1 MTFTMDYTVF
11 GYITGVCVMTS
22 VLFGL
27 APAVYASRVDL
38 AQTLKESL
46 RTSTGAAGQLV
57 LRALVVAEVSLA
69 LVLLVAA
76 GLMVRSFQTLAGM
89 SADLEHGNVLTMQI
103 GFGGSK
109 YIESAPRVAVLEQL
123 EPALVGTSGVEAV
136 ALAST
141 LPLWFAPQWRFE
153 LDGQAASID
162 PNDRPAVAGVEVS
175 SQYFDVLGVP
185 LLRGRTFTASDGRQG
200 EKVAIVN
207 RRFVDRYWPGQDPI
221 GKQIRLVRESAWEDT
236 RQTPVRVIGEVA
248 DVKQNSGP
256 NSNPGELE
264 AVLYV
269 PLLQDQQARQTLIL
283 ARTRGDAHALA
294 NPLRASIQKV
304 IDVSVNR
311 VLTLPEHFA
320 EVRWFN
326 RVFGLLFVI
335 FAVIGSVLAAIGIYG
350 VISYAARQRTHEI
363 GIRGALGAERQTIVA
378 LIVREGV
385 KLSLAGLV
393 IGLLAVLAITRVMR
407 SFLIGVTPTDPLT
420 ITIVFVV
427 LVVIAALA
435 SYVPARRAASVDP
448 VRAFRTE

>member
-1 MTFTMDYTVF
+1 V
-11 GYITGVCVMTS
+11 
-22 VLFGL
+22 
-27 APAVYASRVDL
+27 
-38 AQTLKESL
+38 
-46 RTSTGAAGQLV
+46 ST
-57 LRALVVAEVSLA
+57 
-69 LVLLVAA
+69 
-76 GLMVRSFQTLAGM
+76 
-89 SADLEHGNVLTMQI
+89 
-103 GFGGSK
+103 
-109 YIESAPRVAVLEQL
+109 P
-123 EPALVGTSGVEAV
+123 GVEAV

-141 LPLWFAPQWRFE
+141 LPLWFTPQWRFE
-153 LDGQAASID
+153 LDGQPASVD

-175 SQYFDVLGVP
+175 SHYFEVLSVP
-185 LLRGRTFTASDGRQG
+185 LLRGRAFTASDGRQG
-200 EKVAIVN
+200 DKVAIVN
-207 RRFVDRYWPGQDPI
+207 RRFVDRYWPDQDPI

-248 DVKQNSGP
+248 DIKQNSGP

-264 AVLYV
+264 PVLYV

-283 ARTRGDAHALA
+283 ARTRGGDAHSLA

-335 FAVIGSVLAAIGIYG
+335 FAAIGSVLAAIGIYG

-363 GIRGALGAERQTIVA
+363 GIRGALGAERHTIVT

-420 ITIVFVV
+420 IAIVFFV
-427 LVVIAALA
+427 LVAIAALA
-435 SYVPARRAASVDP
+435 SYLPARRAASVDP
-448 VRAFRTE
+448 VRALRIE